1 MGTHQIGLLGL
12 GVMGSS
18 MAKNLINRG
27 FKTAL
32 TSKDE
37 AERSRFNHT
46 GDYNIFETNAEF
58 VAALQKPRVIVLMIT
73 AGRPVDLV
81 IEALLPLLDAG
92 DVLIDGGNS
101 LYRDTDRRC
110 DLLAEKGLHFL
121 GLGVSGGEKGA
132 LEGPS
137 MMAGGSRAAWEAA
150 RPFLQAIAARA
161 EDGAPCC
168 DYLGAQGTGHYVK
181 MAHNGIEYG
190 MLQLIADLYHLMT
203 QGMGYSAAQA
213 ADVFSRWREGVLSGY
228 LIDITA
234 LVLGKTDPD
243 TDEALVTKI
252 CDRAGQKGTGNW
264 TLHEGIDRGVYIP
277 TIAESVFAR
286 ALSQKKALRQT
297 GSRLLGA
304 PSDKAVL
311 AEEMLRQALLAGFV
325 CCYAQGLE
333 LIAVASGEF
342 GWDIDI
348 EKTAALWREGCIIRS
363 ALLRD
368 IMKSYHEEP
377 GLPNLMLSPRF
388 AALLNDLSVGWRQT
402 VTAAAQ
408 SGLAVPTLSSTLSYY
423 DSYRTDPMPTSLVQ
437 GLRDCF
443 GAHTYRR
450 VDKEGDFHTEWEN

>member
-18 MAKNLINRG
+18 LAKNLINRG

-32 TSKDE
+32 TSRDA

-46 GDYNIFETNAEF
+46 GDYEIFETNAAF
-58 VAALQKPRVIVLMIT
+58 VAALQKPRVIVMMIT
-73 AGRPVDLV
+73 AGRPVDMV

-110 DLLAEKGLHFL
+110 GLLAEKGLHFL

-137 MMAGGSRAAWEAA
+137 MMAGGSRSAWEAA

-161 EDGAPCC
+161 GDGAPCC

-203 QGMGYSAAQA
+203 RGMGYSAAQA
-213 ADVFSRWREGVLSGY
+213 AGVFSRWREGALSGY

-234 LVLGKTDPD
+234 LVLAKTDPD
-243 TDEALVTKI
+243 TGDALVTKI
-252 CDRAGQKGTGNW
+252 CDGAGQKGTGNW

-286 ALSQKKALRQT
+286 GLSQKKALRQA
-297 GSRLLGA
+297 GSHLLGKS
-304 PSDKAVL
+304 PKQAVFT
-311 AEEMLRQALLAGFV
+311 EEMLQQALLAGFI

-333 LIAVASGEF
+333 LIAAASGEF
-342 GWDIDI
+342 GWDINL

-363 ALLRD
+363 ALLGD
-368 IMKSYHEEP
+368 IMQSCREAP
-377 GLPNLMLSPRF
+377 DLPNLMLSPRF
-388 AALLNDLSVGWRQT
+388 AALLQDLSAGWRQT
-402 VTAAAQ
+402 VTAATQ
-408 SGLAVPTLSSTLSYY
+408 SGLAVPTLSSTLGYY
-423 DSYRTDPMPTSLVQ
+423 DSYRTDPMSTALVQ

-450 VDKEGDFHTEWEN
+450 VDKEGDFHTDWEN